1 MLHPNQTP
9 AGAVPVDLPWLPQP
23 APDFQEQLKSLAASD
38 APGPALQWLATAR
51 LSRGQA
57 NRIAKALDRCRAAR
71 VDLGMPGFKLGVAS
85 NSTMDMITD
94 LVPAAGLRHRVAI
107 ETISADYGQVFQEA
121 VDPGSILNQ
130 AGCDAILLALDY
142 RGLQLD
148 RPQLKGGAAFVD
160 AEAERLRAMVAALKA
175 NSAAAVILQTLA
187 QPAES
192 LFGSYDR
199 RVEGS
204 VRWMIDRMNDAI
216 LEIAAAGNCTI
227 LDVAALAEQ
236 VGGAHWFD
244 PVAWNGYKMAFA
256 GDCADIY
263 ADWLARLIASIR
275 GQSRKCLVLD
285 LDNTCWGGVIGD
297 DGIDGIR
304 IGQGHPLGEA
314 HLAVQQL
321 ALDLHARG
329 VMLAVASKNDDAVAR
344 RVFQEH
350 DDMLLKESHI
360 AVFQAN
366 WLDKPSNLEAIA
378 KTLNIGIDALV
389 MLDDNPA
396 ERAMIRAALPQVA
409 VPELPS
415 DPSQFARILSAAGYF
430 EAVSFSDEDRIR
442 SETYAADAQRAEVL
456 QTFHDLGDYL
466 KSLDMVINLKP
477 FDDKNRPRITQ
488 LVNKTNQFNLTTKR
502 YSEAQIESFEKDSGY
517 YTLQVRLRDK
527 FGDLGMIAVVIAEI
541 GGPEMIIDS
550 WLMSCR
556 VLGRNVEQ
564 AMLARVVR
572 DALEAGS
579 ERIVATYR
587 PTAKNGMVRDL
598 FDRLGFHLQQEDD
611 DGTRHYVLDAA
622 EWTPPHLPMQ
632 VEND

>member
-244 PVAWNGYKMAFA
+244 PVAWHGYKMAFA

-502 YSEAQIESFEKDSGY
+502 YSEAQIESFEKDSRY

-579 ERIVATYR
+579 ERIVAIYR

-598 FDRLGFHLQQEDD
+598 FDRLGFHLQREDD

-622 EWTPPHLPMQ
+622 QWTPPHLPMQ